1 MENKNLTFEEYIASD
16 EERVEQKKVI
26 SNFGIAATL
35 IGAVLSALAGT
46 SLVPTGMVS
55 MLVGS
60 VGLVVLIIGITK
72 LLSRKTVF
80 VDKQSQEELKNSDI
94 FFDTTELGNI
104 SRLYEQRDF
113 GSIANL
119 KRGNQ
124 SGIVLHVCGS
134 ENGNLYYTQ
143 LMKYVPYQY
152 VPVFDAVKHTDANE
166 VSALAT
172 LVRLYSEKA

>member
-1 MENKNLTFEEYIASD
+1 MENKNLTFEEYITSD
-16 EERVEQKKVI
+16 KERIEQKKVI
-26 SNFGIAATL
+26 SNVGIAATL
-35 IGAVLSALAGT
+35 IGVVLSALTAT
-46 SLVPTGMVS
+46 SLVPSGTPS
-55 MLVGS
+55 LLTGS
-60 VGLVVLIIGITK
+60 VGIVILIIGVTK
-72 LLSRKTVF
+72 LLSKKTVF

-124 SGIVLHVCGS
+124 SGIVLHVCGA
-134 ENGNLYYTQ
+134 ENGKLYYTQ

-152 VPVFDAVKHTDANE
+152 VPVYDTVKHTDANE
-166 VSALAT
+166 VNALAT

>member
-1 MENKNLTFEEYIASD
+1 MESKNLTFEEYITSD
-16 EERVEQKKVI
+16 KERIEQKKVV
-26 SNFGIAATL
+26 SNLGIAATL
-35 IGAVLSALAGT
+35 IGVVLSALTAT
-46 SLVPTGMVS
+46 SLVPSGMPS
-55 MLVGS
+55 MLIGS
-60 VGLVVLIIGITK
+60 VGIVILIIGITK
-72 LLSRKTVF
+72 LLSKKIVF

-104 SRLYEQRDF
+104 SRLYDQRDF

-119 KRGNQ
+119 KKGNQ
-124 SGIVLHVCGS
+124 SGIVLHVCGT
-134 ENGNLYYTQ
+134 ENGKLYYTQ

-166 VSALAT
+166 VNALAT